1 MLRSDEIGFSYV
13 ADGASRAGAP
23 VNRMFGAETVHA
35 GSGAV
40 VFTRGELDVASAP
53 ELLRRLLAL
62 LSLPID
68 SLGLDL
74 AELEFI
80 DSTGIEAL
88 DRARMSAGEK
98 GVTFTL
104 SSVPDQARRIL
115 AIADMLARFDLRDVP
130 LVPQGFD

>member
-1 MLRSDEIGFSYV
+1 
-13 ADGASRAGAP
+13 
-23 VNRMFGAETVHA
+23 MFGTETVHA

-40 VFTRGELDVASAP
+40 VFTRGELDLASAP
-53 ELLRRLLAL
+53 AFLRRLLAL

-68 SLGLDL
+68 TLGLDL
-74 AELEFI
+74 AKLEFI

-88 DRARMSAGEK
+88 DRARMSAGER

-115 AIADMLARFDLRDVP
+115 ALTDMLARFDVRDDP
-130 LVPQGFD
+130 LVPHGFD